1 MTILFYT
8 FLFIFLLLCGI
19 LCGLIL
25 IQESKSMGLGSSFGV
40 DSGDSVFGVST
51 PDILKKITSWC
62 AVAFCLGCLL
72 LSFSTSLLGKKLDAT
87 EFSLNVSDGDVLQT
101 SAQETVVEQE
111 N

>member
-1 MTILFYT
+1 MTYVFYM
-8 FLFIFLLLCGI
+8 FLCVFLLLCVV

-51 PDILKKITSWC
+51 PDILKKVTAWC
-62 AVAFCLGCLL
+62 AVAFCLSCLI
-72 LSFSTSLLGKKLDAT
+72 LSFSTNLLGKKFAVAETSFQEGASEIQESKVT
-87 EFSLNVSDGDVLQT
+87 E
-101 SAQETVVEQE
+101 E